1 MSVNRN
7 FGRTLS
13 GATDIQLDNLNLPSR
28 INTIRVNGFSGNS
41 GDVLGKDINNKL
53 VFQTLAPFVID
64 PDSIDGS
71 KLTNDIT
78 ITTTSSITA
87 NGLTSTGNLDCDG
100 DFTLDGAFNFNGDL
114 NIDDLTIDSLTIDAA
129 AVGLSGINLNQHAI
143 TGDYANLNIA
153 GNTGNIICNQLTTKS
168 NVLLEDTLSVVGD
181 ITTTGEIEIEDN
193 DLIVGGDTTTET
205 ITSGTITGTSNIAI
219 TGNYTT
225 TNGNITTTNGNIS
238 AANGIITS
246 NNIINNDNIVC
257 SGIVYADDIEMPSTG
272 VSKIVIDGA
281 TGDFDTNGKFETT
294 AGTIKSG
301 SGDIIATNGTIHA
314 DNGYVRGNDLRFL
327 NSIQFGNSSPSIFT
341 IDNGGNIDTS
351 TGIITTG
358 HTGSFV
364 SEEYALKLTT
374 ASSHAFVGGSLRVN
388 GTIFG
393 TFEGDVTETH
403 IDGQSLKISDLG
415 SAGDTGIQVE
425 DGYDIDLYSDSGTTK
440 TINLDSSTG
449 NITITGTLFGNV
461 DGTITEKHIDGQS
474 LKISDLGSAGDT
486 GIQVEDGY
494 DIDLYSDSGT
504 TKTINL
510 DSSTGNIIMT
520 GNIRDADTI
529 ASSNG
534 VIDLSDPLIQLK
546 NGSTERLTLADNFI
560 KLNDSG
566 GNLGI
571 YLDGDNSRI
580 ECGTFVDTSIIIE
593 KDLGISVGL
602 ANSMKTKLSCAGN
615 LEFLNGDGEII
626 GYSLGSSSTPLSNTT
641 LASKLRLDNTNFKN
655 ALQEISIQKP
665 SQRLQ
670 RTFTTTSTAW
680 IDINDALICKIITD
694 DLTSTEFIVTWTYYA
709 IKDDGMRMWA
719 KLFDPEEASPEDA
732 DQPAFL
738 NNTKQVLFDGGADK
752 TGQHTA
758 TFTMRG
764 VSANTNRK
772 ISVCIWNVVNSKS
785 FINFYLGPSNFSG
798 DPPTGGSASSYAYGG
813 MTLQQQKLFSGS
825 VSNSTP
831 SGWSAPAGAS

>member
-53 VFQTLAPFVID
+53 VFQTLSPFVID

-78 ITTTSSITA
+78 FSTTRSITA

-114 NIDDLTIDSLTIDAA
+114 NIDDLTVDNLTIDAG

-193 DLIVGGDTTTET
+193 DLIVGGDTTTENLDA
-205 ITSGTITGTSNIAI
+205 SGVITGTSNIAI

-238 AANGIITS
+238 APNGLITS
-246 NNIINNDNIVC
+246 NNILNNDNIVC
-257 SGIVYADDIEMPSTG
+257 SGIVYADDIEMPSSG
-272 VSKIVIDGA
+272 AAKIVIDGA

-294 AGTIKSG
+294 AGDIKSG

-314 DNGYVRGNDLRFL
+314 NNSYVRGNDLRFL
-327 NSIQFGNSSPSIFT
+327 NSIQFGNSLPSIFT
-341 IDNGGNIDTS
+341 IDNGGNIDTA

-374 ASSHAFVGGSLRVN
+374 ASSHALIGGSLKVN

-415 SAGDTGIQVE
+415 SGGATGIQVE
-425 DGYDIDLYSDSGTTK
+425 DGYDLDLYSDSGTTK

-510 DSSTGNIIMT
+510 DSSTGNINIT
-520 GNIRDADTI
+520 GGGSSVLTFND
-529 ASSNG
+529 ASSN
-534 VIDLSDPLIQLK
+534 IQATYSGFGIGLR
-546 NGSTERLTLADNFI
+546 NATHPTINHMNIADSFIALNQVGSAN
-560 KLNDSG
+560 K
-566 GNLGI
+566 
-571 YLDGDNSRI
+571 
-580 ECGTFVDTSIIIE
+580 SIIIE
-593 KDLGISVGL
+593 QEVGVSFL
-602 ANSMKTKLSCAGN
+602 TGANVYN
-615 LEFLNGDGEII
+615 LTIHDDGEIDFTSGTGRI
-626 GYSLGSSSTPLSNTT
+626 DGYSVGSNSSILDNTT
-641 LASKLRLDNTNFKN
+641 PASKLRLNQTNFKN
-655 ALQEISIQKP
+655 AKQEISMSKP
-665 SQRLQ
+665 TARLQ
-670 RTFTTTSTAW
+670 RTFTATSTDW
-680 IDINDALICKIITD
+680 IDINDALICEIITD
-694 DLTSTEFIVTWTYYA
+694 DLTATNFIITWTYYA

-758 TFTMRG
+758 TFTMRN

-772 ISVCIWNVVNSKS
+772 ISVCIWNIVNAKS
-785 FINFYLGPSNFSG
+785 FINFYIGPTTFSG

-813 MTLQQQKLFSGS
+813 MTLQQQKLFDGS
-825 VSNSTP
+825 SSNASP
-831 SGWSAPAGAS
+831 SGWSAPS